1 MSITKYEIGLMEHF
15 LKQTKE
21 ISQDM
26 TYISQ
31 HDVALP
37 FTDSEEHDVQQT
49 QDLFKLIEDAAHIKL
64 ANLRVSDD
72 FSKGAP
78 PHGTSFSDLDF
89 NDGEFGFA
97 VSAQRSQVED
107 LLALKIET
115 GGLEKGTTLKE
126 FIADKPAWANGLQIF
141 LRKDDLETVK
151 NTFRQKISDGPDI

>member
-1 MSITKYEIGLMEHF
+1 MGITKYEIGLMEHF

-37 FTDSEEHDVQQT
+37 FTDSKEHDEQQT
-49 QDLFKLIEDAAHIKL
+49 RDLFGLIEDAANIKL
-64 ANLRVSDD
+64 ADLRISDD

-97 VSAQRSQVED
+97 VSAQRSQIED

-115 GGLEKGTTLKE
+115 GKLEEGTTLE
-126 FIADKPAWANGLQIF
+126 GFIAGKPTWANGVQIF

-151 NTFRQKISDGPDI
+151 NTFKQQIDDGPQV

>member
-1 MSITKYEIGLMEHF
+1 MGITKYEIGLMEHF

-37 FTDSEEHDVQQT
+37 FTDSKEHDEQQT
-49 QDLFKLIEDAAHIKL
+49 RDLFGLIEDATNIKL
-64 ANLRVSDD
+64 ADLRISDD

-97 VSAQRSQVED
+97 VSAQRSQIED

-115 GGLEKGTTLKE
+115 GKLEEGTTLEE
-126 FIADKPAWANGLQIF
+126 FIADKPTWANGVQIF

-151 NTFRQKISDGPDI
+151 NTFKQQIDDGPQV